1 MVTIL
6 NSNCKSS
13 VYKRLYYASN
23 NIFQAWDTPND
34 LQKAFK
40 LSVITTPATH
50 GIEGVIYIV
59 SKLPSAL
66 YSTAI
71 FFTYVSSY
79 RLIFA
84 LITIRIVI
92 VARCSKDNNGLMSG
106 FDCSQ
111 SDWREMTSC
120 RSQKCSVLV
129 HYRDKEFI
137 CQLLFLAC
145 ATKLVSCLF
154 CSATF
159 ISFN

>member
-1 MVTIL
+1 M
-6 NSNCKSS
+6 
-13 VYKRLYYASN
+13 
-23 NIFQAWDTPND
+23 
-34 LQKAFK
+34 
-40 LSVITTPATH
+40 SVITTPATH
-50 GIEGVIYIV
+50 GIEGVIYII
-59 SKLPSAL
+59 SKLPSTL

-79 RLIFA
+79 RMIFA

-111 SDWREMTSC
+111 SDRREITSC

-154 CSATF
+154 CAATF
-159 ISFN
+159 INFVRNLQKPIIVKIIALICFNTNGWICRETRQCW